1 MAFAPLRARRDSGAQ
16 NPVGAPQF
24 DDVYQAHA
32 QTVARWLSRLSGP
45 GADVEDLTQ
54 EVFVVVARRLREYRA
69 DSQISTWLF
78 AIAARIAANDRRRR
92 RIRRLWMRL
101 RPSLDDR
108 ARPGDATPSDVLEQ
122 RERRDR
128 LYETLGRL
136 SERQRRAFV
145 LFELEEMSI
154 AEVAQLM
161 RLTLGNVRVLLH
173 RARASFLRHAAA
185 SDDERREAKEIRNA
199 VRT

>member
-1 MAFAPLRARRDSGAQ
+1 MSFAPLRARRDPPESAA
-16 NPVGAPQF
+16 GAPQF

-32 QTVARWLSRLSGP
+32 QTVARWLSRLAGP

-54 EVFVVVARRLREYRA
+54 EVFVVVARRLPAYRP

-78 AIAARIAANDRRRR
+78 SIAARIAANDRRRR
-92 RIRRLWMRL
+92 RIRQFWTRLQ
-101 RPSLDDR
+101 PSLDDH
-108 ARPGDATPSDVLEQ
+108 ARPGDAMPSDALEQ
-122 RERRDR
+122 RERRHR
-128 LYETLGRL
+128 LYKTLGRL

-161 RLTLGNVRVLLH
+161 GLKLGNVRVLLH
-173 RARASFLRHAAA
+173 RARAAFLRHAA
-185 SDDERREAKEIRNA
+185 DGERREAKEIRNA
-199 VRT
+199 VRA

>member
-1 MAFAPLRARRDSGAQ
+1 MSASPLRARRDTGPREPAG
-16 NPVGAPQF
+16 PPQF

-54 EVFVVVARRLREYRA
+54 EVFVVVARRLPEYRP

-78 AIAARIAANDRRRR
+78 SIAARIAANDRRRR
-92 RIRRLWMRL
+92 RIRRFWMRL

-108 ARPGDATPSDVLEQ
+108 SRPGDAIPSDALEQ
-122 RERRDR
+122 RERRRR

-145 LFELEEMSI
+145 LFELEEMSV

-161 RLTLGNVRVLLH
+161 GLTLGNVRVLLH
-173 RARASFLRHAAA
+173 RARAAFLRHAA
-185 SDDERREAKEIRNA
+185 DGERREAKEIRDA
-199 VRT
+199 VRA